1 MLTWIHAQWQVF
13 VGLGIF
19 LSVIPAIAIY
29 DVLRKPLPRR
39 GFLPIEST
47 PGVRFFIG
55 ALVFIYIILGWLLA
69 IPELPIIIPFIG
81 ALILMIVIMVWG

>member
-1 MLTWIHAQWQVF
+1 MWTWIHAQWKVF

-19 LSVIPAIAIY
+19 VSFIPAIAIY

-39 GFLPIEST
+39 GFLPIDST

-55 ALVFIYIILGWLLA
+55 ALVFIYLILGWLLVV
-69 IPELPIIIPFIG
+69 PELPIIIPFVG
-81 ALILMIVIMVWG
+81 AFILLVVIMVWG